1 MWNIWKANRLS
12 SPKSMRSIN
21 QDHYDMNEV
30 LLIPKYTFSMAMAT
44 TLATASTTATTTTP
58 FLLYKNTFYKNI
70 QAEIPENIRT
80 SMRTCPASILGEKI
94 FFFIFG

>member
-1 MWNIWKANRLS
+1 
-12 SPKSMRSIN
+12 MRSIN

-70 QAEIPENIRT
+70 QAEILEKIGT
-80 SMRTCPASILGEKI
+80 SVRTCQPQFWVKK
-94 FFFIFG
+94 FFVLFFGQN